1 MSRQSSQAGV
11 YGQYGVGR
19 GATPPSNYG
28 RGERGATPPSQY
40 GMTRPS
46 QRPPSPPMNAPAPPA
61 GPPPGNPIY
70 GRYVENLFISLKKN
84 LNVQEN
90 LFDITF
96 CLLKAQI
103 INE

>member
-70 GRYVENLFISLKKN
+70 GRYVENLFISLKKK
-84 LNVQEN
+84 
-90 LFDITF
+90 F
-96 CLLKAQI
+96 
-103 INE
+103 

>member
-1 MSRQSSQAGV
+1 MENISLFSVSRQSSQAGV

-70 GRYVENLFISLKKN
+70 GRWVENLFISLKKKFKR
-84 LNVQEN
+84 LRK
-90 LFDITF
+90 FI
-96 CLLKAQI
+96 
-103 INE
+103 